1 MKTKYNNSFP
11 MEDNRTERHNSY
23 IQMYLLDEISC
34 MLAPSARQITKV
46 KFEDIYIH
54 NADMEKSWRG
64 TRNIHQVIILVLLR
78 ALLVP
83 VNPCLSS
90 MFLEFAD

>member
-34 MLAPSARQITKV
+34 LLAPSARQITKV

-54 NADMEKSWRG
+54 NADMEKILERYKKHTSMK
-64 TRNIHQVIILVLLR
+64 VLYIIQWSRSFQIYFIIVQI
-78 ALLVP
+78 AIWK
-83 VNPCLSS
+83 
-90 MFLEFAD
+90 